1 MLPPDPRTTFA
12 AECRPSPLPAFLVVQ
27 PAAKTEG
34 ELGSTDAEP
43 VVDDIDRESAVAPCA
58 IGRRPRPRRSR
69 RYGPLRSSPDTRTG
83 RTRRWRAGC
92 CEERAASPRIRKPGS
107 RGEKRALQEVDG
119 RMPQKTATEWERTA
133 TESERAA
140 DEIDRAE
147 WRLLDALEAGDEVA
161 IVAAEDE
168 LALCQR
174 RTGRLRPKRTAR
186 PVEQAPA
193 GQRSWGNLGR

>member
-1 MLPPDPRTTFA
+1 
-12 AECRPSPLPAFLVVQ
+12 
-27 PAAKTEG
+27 
-34 ELGSTDAEP
+34 
-43 VVDDIDRESAVAPCA
+43 
-58 IGRRPRPRRSR
+58 
-69 RYGPLRSSPDTRTG
+69 
-83 RTRRWRAGC
+83 
-92 CEERAASPRIRKPGS
+92 
-107 RGEKRALQEVDG
+107 
-119 RMPQKTATEWERTA
+119 MPQKTATEWERTA

-174 RTGRLRPKRTAR
+174 RTGRLRRKRAAR
-186 PVEQAPA
+186 PVELASA